1 MKRNYFIHL
10 ISLFLVVFSSC
21 QKADDSI
28 TIENDKLPMSV
39 IARIGDIEP
48 ASARY
53 AGTLPNDVFFTE
65 GDAIGIFMFEKNAD
79 NKGDV
84 AKWTHDAMKWGTTA
98 DVNWPD
104 REKEYTFKAFYPYD
118 DKATYTY
125 TNIPMPSLLGQN
137 GTFESVASR
146 DFLIASTTQV
156 YGEDG
161 TVLFQ
166 GEGKAFN
173 HVLALIH
180 LTINDLADL
189 SDATLTGISIEGGN
203 IVAPSSYSFE
213 TLSVTLSPNSNSDLL
228 STTLTQEMDKDQ
240 DYYFVLNAK
249 STESN
254 NVKLSIQYTTNGK
267 DYIAESNS
275 FSNNI
280 FTSGKQHNF
289 TVNIKD
295 KQLSITEA
303 TINPWTDSEKTDNI
317 IINNPQEIVNE
328 ESE

>member
-10 ISLFLVVFSSC
+10 TSLFFVVFSSC

-39 IARIGDIEP
+39 IARIGDVKP
-48 ASARY
+48 ATARY
-53 AGTLPNDVFFTE
+53 AGTLNNATFIE
-65 GDAIGIFMFEKNAD
+65 GDAIGIFMDGGN
-79 NKGDV
+79 V
-84 AKWTHDAMKWGTTA
+84 IKWTLSSIKWEPATA
-98 DVNWPD
+98 TYWPETDVS
-104 REKEYTFKAFYPYD
+104 YTFKAFYPYED
-118 DKATYTY
+118 EVTYSY
-125 TNIPMPSLLGQN
+125 SNIPMPSLLEQD
-137 GTFESVASR
+137 GTFDGIVSR
-146 DFLIASTTQV
+146 DFLVASTTQN
-156 YGEDG
+156 YGTSG
-161 TVLFQ
+161 TVVFQ

-173 HVLALIH
+173 HVSALVH
-180 LTINDLADL
+180 LTILDSDDLA
-189 SDATLTGISIEGGN
+189 DATLTGISIEGGN

-213 TLSVTLSPNSNSDLL
+213 TSSVTLSPNSNSDLL

>member
-1 MKRNYFIHL
+1 MKQNSIICL
-10 ISLFLVVFSSC
+10 VSLFLTTLASC

-28 TIENDKLPMSV
+28 TIKNDKLPMSV
-39 IARIGDIEP
+39 IARIGDVEP
-48 ASARY
+48 ATARY
-53 AGTLPNDVFFTE
+53 AGTLNNATFIE
-65 GDAIGIFMFEKNAD
+65 GDAIGIFMDGGNII
-79 NKGDV
+79 
-84 AKWTHDAMKWGTTA
+84 KWTLSSIKWEPATA
-98 DVNWPD
+98 TYWPETDVS
-104 REKEYTFKAFYPYD
+104 YTFKAFYPYED
-118 DKATYTY
+118 EVTYSY
-125 TNIPMPSLLGQN
+125 SNIPMPSLLEQD
-137 GTFESVASR
+137 GTFDGIVSR
-146 DFLIASTTQV
+146 DFLVASTTQN
-156 YGEDG
+156 YGTSG
-161 TVLFQ
+161 TVVFQ

-173 HVLALIH
+173 HVYALVH
-180 LTINDLADL
+180 LTILDSDDLA
-189 SDATLTGISIEGGN
+189 DATLTGISIEGGN
-203 IVAPSSYSFE
+203 IVAPSFYSFE
-213 TLSVTLSPNSNSDLL
+213 TSSVTLSPDSNSDLL
-228 STTLTQEMDKDQ
+228 STILTQEMDKNQ

-317 IINNPQEIVNE
+317 IINNPQEFENE

>member
-39 IARIGDIEP
+39 IARIGDVEP

-104 REKEYTFKAFYPYD
+104 RETEYTFKAFYPYD
-118 DKATYTY
+118 DKAEYTY

-137 GTFESVASR
+137 GTFESVANR
-146 DFLIASTTQV
+146 DFLIASTTQT
-156 YGEDG
+156 YGTDG
-161 TVLFQ
+161 NVVLTFCH
-166 GEGKAFN
+166 K
-173 HVLALIH
+173 LALIH
-180 LTINDLADL
+180 MTINGSYDLTN
-189 SDATLTGISIEGGN
+189 ATLMGITIKGGN
-203 IVAPSSYSFE
+203 IVAPSTYSFDDDKI
-213 TLSVTLSPNSNSDLL
+213 TINSNAEITDEL
-228 STTLTQEMDKDQ
+228 SFKTEQATNNNLE
-240 DYYFVLNAK
+240 YFFVLNNKNTNTDIVSLTITYKVNDTNYTATYDNF
-249 STESN
+249 SG
-254 NVKLSIQYTTNGK
+254 NV
-267 DYIAESNS
+267 
-275 FSNNI
+275 
-280 FTSGKQHNF
+280 FTSGAQHDF
-289 TVNIKD
+289 TISVINNQI
-295 KQLSITEA
+295 SITGA
-303 TINPWTDSEKTDNI
+303 TINPWASDNNTEDNNI
-317 IINNPQEIVNE
+317 IINDPKEIENE
-328 ESE
+328 EEDV

>member
-39 IARIGDIEP
+39 IARIGDVEP

-53 AGTLPNDVFFTE
+53 AGTLNNATFIE
-65 GDAIGIFMFEKNAD
+65 GDAIGIFMDGGN
-79 NKGDV
+79 V
-84 AKWTHDAMKWGTTA
+84 IKWTLSSIKWEPATA
-98 DVNWPD
+98 TYWPETDVS
-104 REKEYTFKAFYPYD
+104 YTFKAFYPYED
-118 DKATYTY
+118 EVTYSY
-125 TNIPMPSLLGQN
+125 SNIPMPSLLEQN
-137 GTFESVASR
+137 GTFDGIVSR
-146 DFLIASTTQV
+146 DFLVASTTQN
-156 YGEDG
+156 YGTSG
-161 TVLFQ
+161 TVVFQ

-173 HVLALIH
+173 HVSALVH
-180 LTINDLADL
+180 LTILDSDDLA
-189 SDATLTGISIEGGN
+189 DATLTGISIEGGN

-213 TLSVTLSPNSNSDLL
+213 TSSVTLSPNSNSDLL

-317 IINNPQEIVNE
+317 IINNPQEIENE

>member
-39 IARIGDIEP
+39 IARIGDVEP

-53 AGTLPNDVFFTE
+53 AGTLNNATFIE
-65 GDAIGIFMFEKNAD
+65 GDAIGIFMDGGN
-79 NKGDV
+79 V
-84 AKWTHDAMKWGTTA
+84 IKWTLSSIKWEPATA
-98 DVNWPD
+98 TYWPETDVS
-104 REKEYTFKAFYPYD
+104 YTFKAFYPYED
-118 DKATYTY
+118 EVTYSY
-125 TNIPMPSLLGQN
+125 SNIPMPSLLEQN
-137 GTFESVASR
+137 GTFDGIVSR
-146 DFLIASTTQV
+146 DFLVASTTQN
-156 YGEDG
+156 YGTSG
-161 TVLFQ
+161 TVVFQ

-173 HVLALIH
+173 HVSALVH
-180 LTINDLADL
+180 LTILDSDDLA
-189 SDATLTGISIEGGN
+189 DATLTGISIEGGN
-203 IVAPSSYSFE
+203 IVAPSSYSFQ
-213 TLSVTLSPNSNSDLL
+213 TSSVTLSPNSNSDLL
-228 STTLTQEMDKDQ
+228 STTLTQKMDKNQ

-303 TINPWTDSEKTDNI
+303 TINPWTDSENTENI
-317 IINNPQEIVNE
+317 IIDNPQEYENE

>member
-39 IARIGDIEP
+39 IARIGDVEP

-53 AGTLPNDVFFTE
+53 AGTLNNATFIE
-65 GDAIGIFMFEKNAD
+65 GDAIGIFMDGGNII
-79 NKGDV
+79 
-84 AKWTHDAMKWGTTA
+84 KWTLSSIKWEPATA
-98 DVNWPD
+98 TYWPETDVS
-104 REKEYTFKAFYPYD
+104 YTFKAFYPYED
-118 DKATYTY
+118 EVTYSY
-125 TNIPMPSLLGQN
+125 SNIPMPSLLEQD
-137 GTFESVASR
+137 GTFDGIVSR
-146 DFLIASTTQV
+146 DFLVASTTQN
-156 YGEDG
+156 YGTSG
-161 TVLFQ
+161 TVVFQ

-173 HVLALIH
+173 HVSALVH
-180 LTINDLADL
+180 LTILDSDDLA
-189 SDATLTGISIEGGN
+189 DATLTGISIEGGN
-203 IVAPSSYSFE
+203 IVAPSYYSFE
-213 TLSVTLSPNSNSDLL
+213 TSSVTLSPNSDSDLL

-303 TINPWTDSEKTDNI
+303 TINPWTDSKNTENI
-317 IINNPQEIVNE
+317 IINNPQEFENE

>member
-1 MKRNYFIHL
+1 MKQNSIICL
-10 ISLFLVVFSSC
+10 VSLFLTTLASC

-39 IARIGDIEP
+39 IARIGDVKQ
-48 ASARY
+48 ATARY
-53 AGTLPNDVFFTE
+53 AGTLNNATFIE
-65 GDAIGIFMFEKNAD
+65 GDAIGIFMDGGN
-79 NKGDV
+79 V
-84 AKWTHDAMKWGTTA
+84 IKWTLSSIKWEPATA
-98 DVNWPD
+98 TYWPETDVS
-104 REKEYTFKAFYPYD
+104 YTFKAFYPYED
-118 DKATYTY
+118 EVTYSY
-125 TNIPMPSLLGQN
+125 SNIPMPSLLEQD
-137 GTFESVASR
+137 GTFDGIVSR
-146 DFLIASTTQV
+146 DFLVASTTQN
-156 YGEDG
+156 YGTSG
-161 TVLFQ
+161 TVVFQ

-173 HVLALIH
+173 HVSALVH
-180 LTINDLADL
+180 LTILDSDDLA
-189 SDATLTGISIEGGN
+189 DATLTGISIEGGN

-213 TLSVTLSPNSNSDLL
+213 TSSVTLSPNSNSDLL

-303 TINPWTDSEKTDNI
+303 TINPWTDSENTENI
-317 IINNPQEIVNE
+317 IINNPQEIENE

>member
-39 IARIGDIEP
+39 IARIGDVEP

-53 AGTLPNDVFFTE
+53 AGTLNNATFIE
-65 GDAIGIFMFEKNAD
+65 GDAIGIFMDGGNII
-79 NKGDV
+79 
-84 AKWTHDAMKWGTTA
+84 KWTLSSIKWEPATA
-98 DVNWPD
+98 TYWPETDVS
-104 REKEYTFKAFYPYD
+104 YTFKAFYPYED
-118 DKATYTY
+118 EVTYSY
-125 TNIPMPSLLGQN
+125 SNIPMPSLLEQD
-137 GTFESVASR
+137 GTFDGIVSR
-146 DFLIASTTQV
+146 DFLVASTTQN
-156 YGEDG
+156 YGTSG
-161 TVLFQ
+161 TVVFQ

-173 HVLALIH
+173 HVSALVH
-180 LTINDLADL
+180 LTILDSDDLA
-189 SDATLTGISIEGGN
+189 DATLTGISIEGGN

-213 TLSVTLSPNSNSDLL
+213 TSSVTLSPNSNSDLL
-228 STTLTQEMDKDQ
+228 STTLTQKMDKNQ

-303 TINPWTDSEKTDNI
+303 TINPWTDSENTENI
-317 IINNPQEIVNE
+317 IINNPQEFENE

>member
-28 TIENDKLPMSV
+28 TIKNDKLPMSV
-39 IARIGDIEP
+39 IARIGDVEP

-53 AGTLPNDVFFTE
+53 AGTLNNATFIE
-65 GDAIGIFMFEKNAD
+65 GDAIGIFMDGGN
-79 NKGDV
+79 V
-84 AKWTHDAMKWGTTA
+84 IKWTLSSIKWEPATA
-98 DVNWPD
+98 TYWPETDVS
-104 REKEYTFKAFYPYD
+104 YTFKAFYPYED
-118 DKATYTY
+118 EVTYSY
-125 TNIPMPSLLGQN
+125 SNIPMPSLLEQN
-137 GTFESVASR
+137 GTFDGIVSR
-146 DFLIASTTQV
+146 DFLVASTTQN
-156 YGEDG
+156 YGTSG
-161 TVLFQ
+161 TVVFQ

-173 HVLALIH
+173 HVSALVH
-180 LTINDLADL
+180 LTILDSDDLA
-189 SDATLTGISIEGGN
+189 DATLTGISIEGGN

-213 TLSVTLSPNSNSDLL
+213 TSSVTLSPNSNSDLL

-303 TINPWTDSEKTDNI
+303 TINPWTDSENTENI
-317 IINNPQEIVNE
+317 IINNPQEFENE

>member
-1 MKRNYFIHL
+1 MDGGNVIKWTL
-10 ISLFLVVFSSC
+10 SSI
-21 QKADDSI
+21 KW
-28 TIENDKLPMSV
+28 
-39 IARIGDIEP
+39 EP
-48 ASARY
+48 ATATY
-53 AGTLPNDVFFTE
+53 WPETDVS
-65 GDAIGIFMFEKNAD
+65 
-79 NKGDV
+79 
-84 AKWTHDAMKWGTTA
+84 
-98 DVNWPD
+98 
-104 REKEYTFKAFYPYD
+104 YTFKAFYPYED
-118 DKATYTY
+118 EVTYSY
-125 TNIPMPSLLGQN
+125 SNIPMPSLLEQD
-137 GTFESVASR
+137 GTFDGIVSR
-146 DFLIASTTQV
+146 DFLVASTTQN
-156 YGEDG
+156 YGTSG
-161 TVLFQ
+161 TVVFQ

-173 HVLALIH
+173 HVSALVH
-180 LTINDLADL
+180 LTILDSDDLA
-189 SDATLTGISIEGGN
+189 DATLTGISIEGGN

-213 TLSVTLSPNSNSDLL
+213 TSSVTLSPNSNSDLL

>member
-39 IARIGDIEP
+39 IDRIGDVKP
-48 ASARY
+48 ATARY
-53 AGTLPNDVFFTE
+53 AGTLNNATFIE
-65 GDAIGIFMFEKNAD
+65 GDAIGIFMDGGN
-79 NKGDV
+79 V
-84 AKWTHDAMKWGTTA
+84 IKWTLSSIKWEPATA
-98 DVNWPD
+98 TYWPETDVS
-104 REKEYTFKAFYPYD
+104 YTFKAFYPYED
-118 DKATYTY
+118 EVTYSY
-125 TNIPMPSLLGQN
+125 SNIPMPSLLEQD
-137 GTFESVASR
+137 GTFDGIVSR
-146 DFLIASTTQV
+146 DFLVASTTQN
-156 YGEDG
+156 YGTSG
-161 TVLFQ
+161 TVVFQ

-173 HVLALIH
+173 HVSALVH
-180 LTINDLADL
+180 LTILDSDDLA
-189 SDATLTGISIEGGN
+189 DATLTGISIEGGN

-213 TLSVTLSPNSNSDLL
+213 TSSVTLSPNSNSDLL
-228 STTLTQEMDKDQ
+228 STTLTQKMDKNQ

-280 FTSGKQHNF
+280 FTSGEQHNF

-303 TINPWTDSEKTDNI
+303 TINPWTDSENTDNI